1 MKFSVIIP
9 AHNEQECI
17 TRALDSIQQ
26 QSFKDYECIVV
37 CDDCTDNTKEIAQSY
52 GVKIIEIDA
61 HSSGAA
67 RNAGLDAA
75 QGDWILFC
83 DADDWY
89 LHEYVFEM
97 LADKIG
103 RDNEDALFFSLIW
116 KNMGYGPIRSPLGT
130 IFPHVANKCWRRS
143 SIGATR
149 FPPNRETVAEDSTFF
164 DQMMKKNLKIV
175 EWDMP
180 LYYYNWLRPGSKS
193 VMLGRNPERSKA
205 YWSNH

>member
-9 AHNEQECI
+9 AHNEESVI
-17 TRALDSIQQ
+17 SKALESIKQ
-26 QSFKDYECIVV
+26 QSFTDYELIVV
-37 CDDCTDNTKEIAQSY
+37 CDACTDRTKEIAEAY
-52 GVKIIEIDA
+52 GAKVIEINA

-103 RDNEDALFFSLIW
+103 RENEDALFFSLIW

-130 IFPHVANKCWRRS
+130 IFPHVANKSWRRS

-149 FPPNRETVAEDSTFF
+149 FPSSREVVAEDASFF
-164 DQMMKKNLKIV
+164 EQMMRKNLKIV

-193 VMLGRNPERSKA
+193 VALGRNPERSKA